1 MEPGDAYRHAL
12 DQVLGKISIYDGEE
26 TFSEQFLKANLKH
39 RHLFASHW
47 CQSEVRNGGFLQFFW
62 NSTGILAPEAVIAF
76 KAIKMPNAATLIE
89 GAMKF
94 FGLIYPRDRSKRV
107 EMLDAYRTQ
116 NPSNHSPFDAIDSEF
131 LKLLDEE
138 SGGFEIVADKYALFE
153 E

>member
-26 TFSEQFLKANLKH
+26 AFSEQFLKVNLKQ

-76 KAIKMPNAATLIE
+76 RAIKMPNAATLIE
-89 GAMKF
+89 RAMMF
-94 FGLIYPRDRSKRV
+94 FGLIYPRDR
-107 EMLDAYRTQ
+107 
-116 NPSNHSPFDAIDSEF
+116 
-131 LKLLDEE
+131 
-138 SGGFEIVADKYALFE
+138 
-153 E
+153 